1 MSLRLILMRHAKSSW
16 NKPVSDHERELNGRG
31 RASAQAIGNWLR
43 ENDFLPE
50 EALISTSER
59 TRETLKWL
67 EVKPTRERFLEDLY
81 HPSPEKLLCTLKSA
95 QEQTVLII
103 SHNPA
108 CVNFAEAMAK
118 NSPAHERFYDYP
130 TCATWV
136 ANIDKDHWSEVEFGL
151 ARTIA
156 FAIPREVLNADR

>member
-59 TRETLKWL
+59 TRETFKWL

-118 NSPAHERFYDYP
+118 NSPAHERFYDYL

>member
-1 MSLRLILMRHAKSSW
+1 MTLRLILMRHAKSSW

-31 RASAQAIGNWLR
+31 RASARAMGNWLR
-43 ENDFLPE
+43 ENDFLPK
-50 EALISTSER
+50 EALISSSER
-59 TRETLKWL
+59 TRETFEGL
-67 EVKPTRERFLEDLY
+67 EVKSTRVRFLEDLY
-81 HPSPEKLLCTLKSA
+81 HPSPEKLLFNLKSA
-95 QEQTVLII
+95 QEKTVLII

-108 CVNFAEAMAK
+108 CASFAEAMAK

>member
-1 MSLRLILMRHAKSSW
+1 MTLRLRLMRHAKSSW

-31 RASAQAIGNWLR
+31 RASARAMGNWLR
-43 ENDFLPE
+43 ENDFLPK
-50 EALISTSER
+50 EALISSSER
-59 TRETLKWL
+59 TRETFEGL
-67 EVKPTRERFLEDLY
+67 EVKSTRVRFLEDLY
-81 HPSPEKLLCTLKSA
+81 HPSLEKLLCTLKSA
-95 QEQTVLII
+95 QEKTVLII

-108 CVNFAEAMAK
+108 CASFAEAMAK
-118 NSPAHERFYDYP
+118 ISPAHKRFHDYP

>member
-1 MSLRLILMRHAKSSW
+1 MTLRLILIRHAKSSW

-59 TRETLKWL
+59 TRETFKWL

>member
-1 MSLRLILMRHAKSSW
+1 MTLRLILMRHAKSSW

-31 RASAQAIGNWLR
+31 RASARAMGNWLR
-43 ENDFLPE
+43 ENDFLPK
-50 EALISTSER
+50 EALISSSER
-59 TRETLKWL
+59 TRETFEGL
-67 EVKPTRERFLEDLY
+67 EVKSNRVRFLEDLY
-81 HPSPEKLLCTLKSA
+81 HPSPEKLLSTLKSA
-95 QEQTVLII
+95 QEKTVLII

-108 CVNFAEAMAK
+108 CASFAEAMAK
-118 NSPAHERFYDYP
+118 IPPAHKRFHDYP

>member
-16 NKPVSDHERELNGRG
+16 NKPVSDHERVLNVRG
-31 RASAQAIGNWLR
+31 QASAQAMGNWLR

-59 TRETLKWL
+59 TRETFKGLK
-67 EVKPTRERFLEDLY
+67 VKTTRVRFLEDLY
-81 HPSPEKLLCTLKSA
+81 HPSSKKLLFTLKSA
-95 QEQTVLII
+95 QEKTVLII

-108 CVNFAEAMAK
+108 CANFAKALAK
-118 NSPAHERFYDYP
+118 ISPAHKRFHDYP

-151 ARTIA
+151 ARSIA
-156 FAIPREVLNADR
+156 FAVPREVLNADR

>member
-1 MSLRLILMRHAKSSW
+1 M
-16 NKPVSDHERELNGRG
+16 NGRG

-43 ENDFLPE
+43 ESDFLPE

-59 TRETLKWL
+59 TRETFKWL
-67 EVKPTRERFLEDLY
+67 EVKPTRVRFLEDLY

-108 CVNFAEAMAK
+108 CANFAEAMAK

-136 ANIDKDHWSEVEFGL
+136 ANLDKDHWSEVAFGL

-156 FAIPREVLNADR
+156 FAIPREVLNADH

>member
-1 MSLRLILMRHAKSSW
+1 MTLRLILMRHAKSSW
-16 NKPVSDHERELNGRG
+16 NKPGSDHERELNGRG

-59 TRETLKWL
+59 TRETFKWL

-118 NSPAHERFYDYP
+118 NHQHMKGFTITQLVRL
-130 TCATWV
+130 
-136 ANIDKDHWSEVEFGL
+136 GL
-151 ARTIA
+151 LI
-156 FAIPREVLNADR
+156 